1 MSRLQS
7 HAIRTIATIF
17 HSLLTGNVQPRLSE
31 LGLDVGNLTPH
42 AATKCLLSLR
52 NSLRH
57 TICVVQGVVTNLS
70 AMGLCDRARVNSCRR
85 FAGIDCALIVN
96 RKI

>member
-57 TICVVQGVVTNLS
+57 AICSVQGVVTNLS
-70 AMGLCDRARVNSCRR
+70 AMVYATGRASVRADGLM
-85 FAGIDCALIVN
+85 ALTV
-96 RKI
+96 RWL